1 MTSKTKTIVLS
12 EAQMGFVDGA
22 VKAITG
28 WLSTETKTVEDIKTL
43 KAEAKKAI
51 EAHKVELNLN
61 MKALKMSGF
70 KFTGTA
76 KTNPVI
82 RALNGAFVDAGQA
95 ESTAVNS
102 VTAVKMY
109 YSGDVGADHKFP
121 NGFEV
126 TQFLPNRVRKQ
137 SKFVGLLDGK
147 TVEVDRDAVS
157 CAGSL
162 IKAMEQGSFE
172 LVTRYFIKGFGVDE
186 RKVTADEIT
195 GTMRVAL
202 ETAKLAVVKDGK
214 LVAK

>member
-1 MTSKTKTIVLS
+1 MASKTKAIVLS
-12 EAQMGFVDGA
+12 EAQMGFVNNA

-28 WLSTETKTVEDIKTL
+28 WIGTETKAVEDVKTL
-43 KAEAKKAI
+43 KADAKKAI

-61 MKALKMSGF
+61 LKALKMSGF

-76 KTNPVI
+76 KSNPVI
-82 RALNGAFVDAGQA
+82 KALHGAFVSAGQA
-95 ESTAVNS
+95 ETTAVNS
-102 VTAVKMY
+102 VTAVKAY
-109 YSGDVGADHKFP
+109 YTGEVKGPHKFP
-121 NGFEV
+121 NGLEV
-126 TQFLPNRVRKQ
+126 TQFLPTRVYKQ

-172 LVTRYFIKGFGVDE
+172 LVARNFIKGLGVDD